1 MEPGCACSSAGGHP
15 HRPPLLGS
23 QTLLYREGLL
33 AEQLLPVL
41 ARASKSHR
49 MTVVHTTWISLN
61 ATTTA
66 VFAAIS
72 DSQERSHRVAA
83 ATAFDAFKW
92 NLRLLETQRLVA
104 PGTIA
109 AMSGDV
115 TEVGKMIGGML
126 RKTPSF

>member
-1 MEPGCACSSAGGHP
+1 MSDIPQARLA
-15 HRPPLLGS
+15 PPLIARLS
-23 QTLLYREGLL
+23 LL

-41 ARASKSHR
+41 ARAAKTHR
-49 MTVVHTTWISLN
+49 MTVVHTTWVSLN

-92 NLRLLETQRLVA
+92 NLKLLETQRLVA
-104 PGTIA
+104 PGTVA